1 MRSQVSLEFAF
12 FAENCYNKGMTQKVR
27 VFLVSLILAL
37 FPFGLSLA
45 QESDQTQ
52 YARRLQN
59 GSQLYALSHWKE
71 AAMEF
76 RRAQELAQNMN
87 EWSQSLYWVILSQ
100 LALSDYG
107 SALRDMDDLQ
117 RRAPNSSYS
126 RDMIYHRARVYFIQ
140 GYYED
145 ALVLFNRYNA
155 STADSDRV
163 SADRRAASFFWM
175 GESLYSMGQ
184 FDEAEKFFSWVLA
197 RYPQSPKVEAA
208 AYRVDLIKQKKI
220 EAELLALLQL
230 SHEEALRTSE
240 DYQRTIRTYEHT
252 LNIYQRRIADLVNPN
267 MQHGFLHS
275 QQTDSGQGSSLLEW
289 AIELESHVQEIL
301 GGGGS

>member
-1 MRSQVSLEFAF
+1 MMQ
-12 FAENCYNKGMTQKVR
+12 KGR
-27 VFLVSLILAL
+27 IFLVLLFLVL
-37 FPFGLSLA
+37 FPFGLQAA
-45 QESDQTQ
+45 QENEQTQ
-52 YARRLQN
+52 YARRFQN
-59 GSQLYALSHWKE
+59 GSQLYALSHWQE

-107 SALRDMDDLQ
+107 SALRDMDELQ
-117 RRAPNSSYS
+117 RRAPNSTYS

-140 GYYED
+140 GYFED
-145 ALVLFNRYNA
+145 ALILFNRYNA
-155 STADSDRV
+155 LTADFDRAA
-163 SADRRAASFFWM
+163 ADRRAASFFWM

-197 RYPQSPKVEAA
+197 RYPQSPKVEAS
-208 AYRVDLIKQKKI
+208 AYRIDLIKQKKI

-252 LNIYQRRIADLVNPN
+252 LNIYQRRIADLINPN
-267 MQHGFLHS
+267 T
-275 QQTDSGQGSSLLEW
+275 QQSYIDEPENDPNQGNNLLEW
-289 AIELESHVQEIL
+289 ALQLGGHVQEIL
-301 GGGGS
+301 EGGGVR